1 MEKLLDIDYMI
12 ESLPIII
19 AQLPITIVIAVG
31 SMILGLF
38 IGLTTALFKIYQ
50 VPVLKQIS
58 SCYVSFIRGTPLL
71 VQIYLV
77 FYGIPKIIYFFQTEY
92 GWIQGLDVNIIA
104 PEIYA
109 LVAFSVNLGAYLSET
124 IRSAIESVDRGQF
137 EAAKAIGMS
146 PTQMMLKIIFP
157 QALAVAIPNLGNTFI
172 STIKD
177 TSLVFIIGVID
188 IMGQAKILGSRGLA
202 FFEVYIAVSIIYWIV
217 CIIVERL
224 LVRVE
229 KRVRKYERSVIS

>member
-1 MEKLLDIDYMI
+1 MENLLDIGFLI
-12 ESLPIII
+12 ESFPAIV
-19 AQLPITIVIAVG
+19 ARLPITIGIAVG
-31 SMILGLF
+31 SLIISLF
-38 IGLTTALFKIYQ
+38 IGLTTALIKIYR
-50 VPVLKQIS
+50 VPVLKTIS
-58 SCYVSFIRGTPLL
+58 ACYVSFIRGTPLL

-77 FYGIPKIIYFFQTEY
+77 FYGIPKVIYFIQTEY
-92 GWIQGLDVNIIA
+92 GWLQNVDVNIIP

-109 LVAFSVNLGAYLSET
+109 LLAFSINLGAYLSET

-157 QALAVAIPNLGNTFI
+157 QALAVAIPNLGNMFI

-202 FFEVYIAVSIIYWIV
+202 FFEVYIAVSIVYWIV
-217 CIIVERL
+217 CIVVERL
-224 LVRVE
+224 LVIVE
-229 KRVRKYERSVIS
+229 KRARRYERGFVS

>member
-1 MEKLLDIDYMI
+1 MENLLDIHFLI
-12 ESLPIII
+12 ESFPAIV
-19 AQLPITIVIAVG
+19 ARLPITIGIAVG
-31 SMILGLF
+31 SLIISLF
-38 IGLTTALFKIYQ
+38 IGLTTALIKIYR
-50 VPVLKQIS
+50 VPVLKTIS
-58 SCYVSFIRGTPLL
+58 SFYVSFVRGTPLL

-77 FYGIPKIIYFFQTEY
+77 FYGIPKVIYFFQTEY
-92 GWIQGLDVNIIA
+92 GWVLNIDVNIIA
-104 PEIYA
+104 PEVYA
-109 LVAFSVNLGAYLSET
+109 LLAFSINLGAYLSET

-137 EAAKAIGMS
+137 EAARAIGLS

-157 QALAVAIPNLGNTFI
+157 QALSVAIPNLGNMFI

-202 FFEVYIAVSIIYWIV
+202 FFEVYIAVSIIYWII

-224 LVRVE
+224 LVIVE
-229 KRVRKYERSVIS
+229 KRARRYERGVVS

>member
-1 MEKLLDIDYMI
+1 MENLLDIHFLI
-12 ESLPIII
+12 ESFPEIV
-19 AQLPITIVIAVG
+19 ARLPITIGIAVG
-31 SMILGLF
+31 SLIISLF
-38 IGLTTALFKIYQ
+38 IGLATALIKIYR
-50 VPVLKQIS
+50 VPVLKTIS
-58 SCYVSFIRGTPLL
+58 SFYVSFVRGTPLL

-77 FYGIPKIIYFFQTEY
+77 FYGIPKVIYFFQTEY
-92 GWIQGLDVNIIA
+92 GWLLNMDVNIIP

-109 LVAFSVNLGAYLSET
+109 LLAFSINLGAYLSET

-137 EAAKAIGMS
+137 EAARAIGMS

-157 QALAVAIPNLGNTFI
+157 QALAVAIPNLGNMFI

-202 FFEVYIAVSIIYWIV
+202 FFEVYIAVSIVYWIL

-224 LVRVE
+224 LVIVE
-229 KRVRKYERSVIS
+229 KRARRYERGVVS

>member
-1 MEKLLDIDYMI
+1 MEKLLDIGFLI
-12 ESLPIII
+12 ESFPVIISK
-19 AQLPITIVIAVG
+19 LPITVGIAVG
-31 SMILGLF
+31 SMILGLL
-38 IGLTTALFKIYQ
+38 IGLATALIKIYQ
-50 VPVLKQIS
+50 VPVLKTIS

-77 FYGIPKIIYFFQTEY
+77 FYGIPKIIYFLQGEY
-92 GWIQGLDVNIIA
+92 GWLQGLNVNIIA
-104 PEIYA
+104 PEFYA
-109 LVAFSVNLGAYLSET
+109 LLSFSINLGAYLSET
-124 IRSAIESVDRGQF
+124 IRSAIQSVDRGQF

-146 PTQMMLKIIFP
+146 PTQMMLKIILP
-157 QALAVAIPNLGNTFI
+157 QALVVAIPNLGNMFI

-202 FFEVYIAVSIIYWIV
+202 FFEVYIAVSIIYWIL

-224 LVRVE
+224 LVKVE
-229 KRVRKYERSVIS
+229 KRARKYERGVSS

>member
-1 MEKLLDIDYMI
+1 M
-12 ESLPIII
+12 
-19 AQLPITIVIAVG
+19 
-31 SMILGLF
+31 
-38 IGLTTALFKIYQ
+38 
-50 VPVLKQIS
+50 
-58 SCYVSFIRGTPLL
+58 
-71 VQIYLV
+71 QIYLV
-77 FYGIPKIIYFFQTEY
+77 FYGIPKIIYFIQTEY
-92 GWIQGLDVNIIA
+92 GWLQGLDVNIIA

-109 LVAFSVNLGAYLSET
+109 LLAFSVNLGAYLSET

-224 LVRVE
+224 LVILE
-229 KRVRKYERSVIS
+229 KRIRKFERSVIS

>member
-1 MEKLLDIDYMI
+1 MENLLDINFLI
-12 ESLPIII
+12 ESFPTIISR
-19 AQLPITIVIAVG
+19 LPITIGIAVG
-31 SMILGLF
+31 SLIISLL
-38 IGLTTALFKIYQ
+38 IGLTTALIKIYQ
-50 VPVLKQIS
+50 VPVLKTFTT
-58 SCYVSFIRGTPLL
+58 CYISFIRGTPLL

-77 FYGIPKIIYFFQTEY
+77 FYGIPKVIYFFQTEY
-92 GWIQGLDVNIIA
+92 GWLQHIDVNIIP

-109 LVAFSVNLGAYLSET
+109 LLAFSINLGAYLSET

-137 EAAKAIGMS
+137 EAARAIGMS

-157 QALAVAIPNLGNTFI
+157 QALAVAIPNLGNMFI

-202 FFEVYIAVSIIYWIV
+202 FFEVYIAVSIVYWIV
-217 CIIVERL
+217 CIVVERL
-224 LVRVE
+224 LVLVE
-229 KRVRKYERSVIS
+229 KRARRYERGVIS

>member
-1 MEKLLDIDYMI
+1 MENLLDIHFLI
-12 ESLPIII
+12 ESFPAIV
-19 AQLPITIVIAVG
+19 ARLPITIGIAVG
-31 SMILGLF
+31 SLIISLF
-38 IGLTTALFKIYQ
+38 IGLTTALIKIYR
-50 VPVLKQIS
+50 VPVLKTIS
-58 SCYVSFIRGTPLL
+58 SFYVSFVRGTPLL

-77 FYGIPKIIYFFQTEY
+77 FYGIPKVIYFFQTEY
-92 GWIQGLDVNIIA
+92 GWVLNIDVNIIA
-104 PEIYA
+104 PEVYA
-109 LVAFSVNLGAYLSET
+109 LLAFSINLGAYLSET

-137 EAAKAIGMS
+137 EAARAIGLS

-157 QALAVAIPNLGNTFI
+157 QALSVAIPNLGNMFI

-202 FFEVYIAVSIIYWIV
+202 FFEVYIAVSIIYWFI

-224 LVRVE
+224 LVIVE
-229 KRVRKYERSVIS
+229 KRARRYERGVVS

>member
-1 MEKLLDIDYMI
+1 MDNLLDISFLI
-12 ESLPIII
+12 ESFPIIV
-19 AQLPITIVIAVG
+19 ARLPITVGIAVG
-31 SMILGLF
+31 SMILSLF
-38 IGLTTALFKIYQ
+38 IGLATALIKIYQ
-50 VPVLKQIS
+50 VPVLKTIS
-58 SCYVSFIRGTPLL
+58 SFYVSFIRGTPLL

-77 FYGIPKIIYFFQTEY
+77 FYGIPKVIYYLQTEY
-92 GWIQGLDVNIIA
+92 GWLLNIDVNIIA

-109 LVAFSVNLGAYLSET
+109 LLAFSINLGAYLSET

-157 QALAVAIPNLGNTFI
+157 QALAVAIPNLGNMFI

-202 FFEVYIAVSIIYWIV
+202 FFEVYIAVSIVYWIL

-224 LVRVE
+224 LVKIE
-229 KRVRKYERSVIS
+229 KRARRYERGVA

>member
-1 MEKLLDIDYMI
+1 MENLLDIHFLI
-12 ESLPIII
+12 ESFPAIV
-19 AQLPITIVIAVG
+19 ARLPITIGIAVG
-31 SMILGLF
+31 SLIISLF
-38 IGLTTALFKIYQ
+38 IGLTTALIKIYR
-50 VPVLKQIS
+50 VPVLKTIS
-58 SCYVSFIRGTPLL
+58 SFYVSFVRGTPLL

-77 FYGIPKIIYFFQTEY
+77 FYGIPKVIYFFQTEY
-92 GWIQGLDVNIIA
+92 GWVLNIDVNIIA
-104 PEIYA
+104 PEVYA
-109 LVAFSVNLGAYLSET
+109 LLAFSINLGAYLSET

-137 EAAKAIGMS
+137 EAARAIGLS

-157 QALAVAIPNLGNTFI
+157 QALSVAIPNLGNMFI

-202 FFEVYIAVSIIYWIV
+202 FFEVYIAVSIIYWII

-224 LVRVE
+224 LVIVE
-229 KRVRKYERSVIS
+229 KRSRRYERGVVS

>member
-1 MEKLLDIDYMI
+1 MENLLDIHFLI
-12 ESLPIII
+12 ESFPEIV
-19 AQLPITIVIAVG
+19 ARLPITIGIAVG
-31 SMILGLF
+31 SLIISLF
-38 IGLTTALFKIYQ
+38 IGLATALIKIYR
-50 VPVLKQIS
+50 VPVLKTIS
-58 SCYVSFIRGTPLL
+58 SFYVSFVRGTPLL

-77 FYGIPKIIYFFQTEY
+77 FYGIPKVIYFFQTEY
-92 GWIQGLDVNIIA
+92 GWLLNIDVNIIP

-109 LVAFSVNLGAYLSET
+109 LLAFSINLGAYLSET

-137 EAAKAIGMS
+137 EAARAIGMS

-157 QALAVAIPNLGNTFI
+157 QALALAIPNLGNMFI

-202 FFEVYIAVSIIYWIV
+202 FFEVYIAVSIVYWIL

-224 LVRVE
+224 LVIVE
-229 KRVRKYERSVIS
+229 KRARRYERGVVS

>member
-1 MEKLLDIDYMI
+1 MEKLLDIGFLI
-12 ESLPIII
+12 ESFPVIIQRLPM
-19 AQLPITIVIAVG
+19 TVGIAVG
-31 SMILGLF
+31 AMVLGLL
-38 IGLTTALFKIYQ
+38 IGLATALIKIYQ
-50 VPVLKQIS
+50 VPVLKTIS

-77 FYGIPKIIYFFQTEY
+77 FYGIPKVIYYFQYEK
-92 GWIQGLDVNIIA
+92 GWLLSLDVNVIA

-109 LVAFSVNLGAYLSET
+109 LLAFSINLGAYLSET

-157 QALAVAIPNLGNTFI
+157 QALAVAIPNLGNMFI

-188 IMGQAKILGSRGLA
+188 IMGQAKILGSRGLV

-224 LVRVE
+224 LVKIE
-229 KRVRKYERSVIS
+229 KRARRYERGVAS

>member
-1 MEKLLDIDYMI
+1 MENLLDIHFLI
-12 ESLPIII
+12 ESFPAIFARLPV
-19 AQLPITIVIAVG
+19 TVGIAVG
-31 SMILGLF
+31 SLIISLF
-38 IGLTTALFKIYQ
+38 IGLATALIKIYR
-50 VPVLKQIS
+50 VPILKTIA
-58 SCYVSFIRGTPLL
+58 SCYVSFVRGTPLL

-77 FYGIPKIIYFFQTEY
+77 FYGIPKVIYFFQTEY
-92 GWIQGLDVNIIA
+92 GWLQNVDVNIIA

-109 LVAFSVNLGAYLSET
+109 LLAFSINLGAYLSET

-137 EAAKAIGMS
+137 EAAKAIGMK

-157 QALAVAIPNLGNTFI
+157 QALTVAIPNLGNMFI

-188 IMGQAKILGSRGLA
+188 IMGQAKIMGSRGLA
-202 FFEVYIAVSIIYWIV
+202 FFEVYIAVSIIYWIL

-224 LVRVE
+224 LTLVE
-229 KRVRKYERSVIS
+229 KRARRYERGVVS